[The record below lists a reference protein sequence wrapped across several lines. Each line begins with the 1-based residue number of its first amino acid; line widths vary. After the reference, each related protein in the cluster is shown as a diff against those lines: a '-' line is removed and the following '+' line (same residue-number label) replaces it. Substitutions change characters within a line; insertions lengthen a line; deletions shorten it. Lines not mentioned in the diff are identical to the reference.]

1 MNIYHLKVDILWI
14 ISCYIGKMMSVKIG
28 KKTLVVDKSCC
39 KERFPQYDHLQLFF
53 LLELKTLQPCVYV
66 IVLLLPLTSCWSCQ
80 TFQLFTAIVW
90 TGCKQ
95 EAIKMQSGGKIP
107 VSWLKAGMPCRT
119 IGRSENPG
127 DGGSNAVGIICSPRP
142 PKSDGREIAPLPSPG
157 SDGPAMQQAGSKK
170 HGREEILGMYSF
182 LGMHTNSPQE
192 DVIHRHVV
200 YI

>member
-1 MNIYHLKVDILWI
+1 MWLWYLSFCITFKEQWKRQMNQ
-14 ISCYIGKMMSVKIG
+14 KIE
-28 KKTLVVDKSCC
+28 KKCWHVIRVSESLDC
-39 KERFPQYDHLQLFF
+39 KKRFPQYDLLRLFC
-53 LLELKTLQPCVYV
+53 LLELKVLQPCVYV
-66 IVLLLPLTSCWSCQ
+66 ILLLLPLTSCWSCQ

-127 DGGSNAVGIICSPRP
+127 GGEGEVICRPPP
-142 PKSDGREIAPLPSPG
+142 PKSDGRAIAPLPSSV

-170 HGREEILGMYSF
+170 HGREEILGIPFWVCIRIAPKKMSF
-182 LGMHTNSPQE
+182 IVM
-192 DVIHRHVV
+192 
-200 YI
+200 